1 MTSPIPTDTPPA
13 GKTGGGSDARVRAGG
28 VIAAILGVFV
38 ATGIVA
44 YFNAGA
50 VLKAIEPIGLP
61 GFAAV
66 IAAQLV
72 LFVPLG
78 VAWWV
83 VAPRASGHPLVLI
96 WARLMR
102 EAASDVLPFS
112 QVGGIVI
119 SVRTAVLGGVTTP
132 TAFGSAVID
141 ITVEVVAQLLY
152 TVVGIMLFIDHLG
165 FGPAHQRLLVSL
177 IAGLVIAAGLVGGF
191 IATQRRG
198 INLAERAITR
208 ILPTAAQHT
217 IAVSEVVDGAYARPG
232 RLWACLAL
240 HLAAWFGGAVGAWLI
255 LLLIGHRLPFLS
267 VVAIESLLFAI
278 RNAAFMIPGGLG
290 VQEGAY
296 ALIGPLF
303 GLPAEVA
310 LALSLLKR
318 GRDLTVGIPA
328 LLSWQFVESRRRL
341 RFK

>member
-1 MTSPIPTDTPPA
+1 MTSPAPTDTPPA
-13 GKTGGGSDARVRAGG
+13 GKPGGGSDGRIRATG
-28 VIAAILGVFV
+28 VIAAVLGVFV
-38 ATGIVA
+38 ATAVVA
-44 YFNAGA
+44 YFNVGA
-50 VLKAIEPIGLP
+50 VIAAIEPIGLW
-61 GFAAV
+61 GFIAV
-66 IAAQLV
+66 IAVQLA
-72 LFVPLG
+72 LFAPLG
-78 VAWWV
+78 MAWWV
-83 VAPRASGHPLVLI
+83 VAPRANGHAPVFV

-119 SVRTAVLGGVTTP
+119 SVRAAVLGGVTTP
-132 TAFGSAVID
+132 MAFGSAVVD

-152 TVVGIMLFIDHLG
+152 TLFGVMLFIDHLG
-165 FGPAHQRLLVSL
+165 VGPAHIRLLVSL
-177 IAGLVIAAGLVGGF
+177 ICGLVIAAGLVGGF

-198 INLAERAITR
+198 INLVERLIAR
-208 ILPTAAQHT
+208 ILPAAAQHT
-217 IAVSEVVDGAYARPG
+217 IAVSEVFETAYSRPA
-232 RLWACLAL
+232 RLWICLAL
-240 HLAAWFGGAVGAWLI
+240 HIAAWFGGAVGAWVI
-255 LLLIGHRLPFLS
+255 LTLIGHPLPFLS

-278 RNAAFMIPGGLG
+278 RNAAFMVPGGLG

-328 LLSWQFVESRRRL
+328 LLTWQFVESRRRL
-341 RFK
+341 KGG